1 MNDDMMNN
9 KTIRSNDPRFD
20 RIGGDIERL
29 SDTLQ
34 SIERNKLD
42 KKIGLEVLI
51 GFAENLIEHAKN
63 LSKQPIFNR
72 AKLTDE
78 EYQVEFERY
87 EIGRLTRNVSIA
99 ETIEMTPEEQAE
111 YFEMLNIETA
121 PLVALA
127 AEEEALA
134 IEAMNKAKKRVQ
146 DLINDNS
153 CCVTFDIDAD
163 LDSIVAQ
170 VRQSECAGGEVD
182 EAAVVEFNEIISEPL
197 DPGSPSEE
205 EKSKKEAELLEGLFG
220 SFISTAGD
228 SSKGFSMIG
237 RSAEVDGE

>member
-1 MNDDMMNN
+1 MNDDMMND

-20 RIGGDIERL
+20 RIDGDIERL

-34 SIERNKLD
+34 KIERNELG
-42 KKIGLEVLI
+42 KKIGLEALI
-51 GFAENLIEHAKN
+51 GFAENLIEHAKILN
-63 LSKQPIFNR
+63 KPAVFNR
-72 AKLTDE
+72 ATLTDE

-87 EIGRLTRNVSIA
+87 ERKRLIRNVASVEA
-99 ETIEMTPEEQAE
+99 IEMTQDEQAE

-127 AEEEALA
+127 AEEEQLA
-134 IEAMNKAKKRVQ
+134 IEAR
-146 DLINDNS
+146 DLAAERLRGVIEDNS

-163 LDSIVAQ
+163 IDSIVAQ

-197 DPGSPSEE
+197 DSGSLSAE
-205 EKSKKEAELLEGLFG
+205 EKSKKEAELLEGLFN
-220 SFISTAGD
+220 SFISTAGNRTE
-228 SSKGFSMIG
+228 GFRVMG
-237 RSAEVDGE
+237 RSVEDKGE